1 MFVRVQRKPQTQKS
15 LRFVHYIMIFAPV
28 SYRTTAETYEKGSYS
43 YQYMGVGGLS
53 WAIPYAAGTLALGWQ
68 VNPELT
74 GEEAM
79 KLLSET
85 ATINQ
90 EGYRI
95 INPLAFVEAA
105 QAK

>member
-1 MFVRVQRKPQTQKS
+1 
-15 LRFVHYIMIFAPV
+15 MIFAPV

-43 YQYMGVGGLS
+43 YQYMGAGGLS
-53 WAIPYAAGTLALGWQ
+53 WAIPYTAGTLVLGWQ

-85 ATINQ
+85 ATINE